1 MAAGD
6 EEAIADSLSS
16 SNDAKDPIQ
25 QEIQV
30 NYKIPR
36 YTLTFLGYSHS
47 SPSKLAF
54 SQLVVITT
62 SRMCAVEEENRYFI
76 CVRKSLVYTFCM
88 LSCQIPFLS

>member
-30 NYKIPR
+30 N
-36 YTLTFLGYSHS
+36 
-47 SPSKLAF
+47 
-54 SQLVVITT
+54 
-62 SRMCAVEEENRYFI
+62 
-76 CVRKSLVYTFCM
+76 
-88 LSCQIPFLS
+88 